1 MAFAVW
7 YHNTMTHRHEASGKF
22 LLRVG
27 PDLHG
32 RLRRLAAERRTSL
45 NALCAQWLREA
56 AAPDVPPHAQGPSG
70 QPAWLTAARDLVEG
84 WGEELLGVA
93 LFGSAA
99 RGELRASS
107 DIDLLLVLDASVP
120 LQRQLYRRWDELV
133 AAKGLE
139 RELNAHF
146 VHLPRRAEDAGSLWL
161 EVAVEGRVISD
172 RRGCLEGAL
181 MMLRRAIAN
190 GQFVRQ
196 VAHGQ
201 PFWRR
206 AA

>member
-1 MAFAVW
+1 
-7 YHNTMTHRHEASGKF
+7 MTTPRGTSGKF
-22 LLRVG
+22 LLRVT
-27 PDLHG
+27 PELHG

-45 NALCAQWLREA
+45 NALCAKWLSEA
-56 AAPDVPPHAQGPSG
+56 AAPSVVSRTQGPLG
-70 QPAWLTAARDLVEG
+70 EARWLAAARDLVEG

-107 DIDLLLVLDASVP
+107 DVDLLLVLEARVP
-120 LQRQLYRRWDELV
+120 LHRQLYRRWDELV
-133 AAKGLE
+133 EAKELE

-146 VHLPRRAEDAGSLWL
+146 VHLPQRAEDAGSLWL
-161 EVAVEGRVISD
+161 EVAIEGRVISD
-172 RRGCLEGAL
+172 RSGRLEGAL
-181 MMLRRAIAN
+181 ILLRRAIAS
-190 GQFVRQ
+190 GRFVRE